1 MAVPDMMI
9 FPRCDAAMV
18 FLPLQ
23 TAIYTAVTAQDAAA
37 WYKKYGKKYL
47 SEPTTPKSN
56 GLPLGFRSFRSI
68 FFLDA
73 TAPTTA

>member
-37 WYKKYGKKYL
+37 
-47 SEPTTPKSN
+47 
-56 GLPLGFRSFRSI
+56 
-68 FFLDA
+68 
-73 TAPTTA
+73 